1 MVCLLSNSQIFLD
14 CDERFYVFLNN
25 IKEKIHAEDKYINQ
39 LLSKAYKN
47 KRISNELLW
56 KLIKNGVIECDI
68 DSLSILTLYTNY

>member
-1 MVCLLSNSQIFLD
+1 M
-14 CDERFYVFLNN
+14 NN
-25 IKEKIHAEDKYINQ
+25 IKEKIHAEDKHINQ

-56 KLIKNGVIECDI
+56 KLIKNGVIEWDI